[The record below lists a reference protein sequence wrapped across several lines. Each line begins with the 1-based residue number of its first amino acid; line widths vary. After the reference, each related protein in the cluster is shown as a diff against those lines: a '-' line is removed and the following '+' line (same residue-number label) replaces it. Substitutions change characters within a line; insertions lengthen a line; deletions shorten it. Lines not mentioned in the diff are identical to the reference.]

1 MNSPIATSPLSSPES
16 TFAACVDGRVPRP
29 LREDAET
36 KTFDA
41 FVGEYS
47 AHAGPVRLGQWSCVD
62 GERPSGRLGPQ
73 ARAYQATLALGD
85 RIGTARAAACGP
97 VATFAFDLE
106 HDGAANL
113 SPDMGDR
120 PLLQVAFRYDSY
132 APTSSQP
139 RAESH
144 ANGGSKRHPR

>member
-1 MNSPIATSPLSSPES
+1 MWLVVQDVYRRLAAPLACNGLLRVRTSLG
-16 TFAACVDGRVPRP
+16 FRAKAAYGQLVPDEVY
-29 LREDAET
+29 EDLMH
-36 KTFDA
+36 
-41 FVGEYS
+41 V
-47 AHAGPVRLGQWSCVD
+47 
-62 GERPSGRLGPQ
+62 
-73 ARAYQATLALGD
+73 
-85 RIGTARAAACGP
+85 AACGP
-97 VATFAFDLE
+97 AATFAFDLE

-132 APTSSQP
+132 APASSQP